1 MYRLP
6 TVIWISRIPPRLR
19 LAKKTLMIA
28 YAIRMM
34 QNRIMNPL
42 VILPKPRNGPDVKS
56 VSDSTALNSCMIS
69 LATSPMDA
77 P

>member
-1 MYRLP
+1 M
-6 TVIWISRIPPRLR
+6 PPRFR

-34 QNRIMNPL
+34 QNRIMIPL
-42 VILPKPRNGPDVKS
+42 VMLPKPSSGPAVRSDI
-56 VSDSTALNSCMIS
+56 DSTALNSCMTS
-69 LATSPMDA
+69 PATSPMDV